1 MTKTV
6 FNFLIL
12 SIILISL
19 LPINSFSYEFTENF
33 EYEDSPI
40 NHGWEF
46 CFSGSDS
53 TIFTSKESFSNGERS
68 LKGYVHNEGHTRV
81 GLRYDF
87 TKTEFG
93 EPIESADKISF
104 SIKFYDQYAGESYIE
119 KYFRKYLYDK
129 NGYVKKPW
137 SYIYSNKNRDSA
149 RFTIAFD
156 FLATESYE
164 KYITISSS
172 GDEYSYWK
180 GNGWEDIKVRERGW
194 HEVKF
199 EIVENQVSLFFD
211 GNIVAKNLHYVHT
224 AQNIN
229 WKSNIIAPNV
239 KAYSWIDDVNFKKN

>member
-1 MTKTV
+1 
-6 FNFLIL
+6 
-12 SIILISL
+12 
-19 LPINSFSYEFTENF
+19 
-33 EYEDSPI
+33 
-40 NHGWEF
+40 
-46 CFSGSDS
+46 
-53 TIFTSKESFSNGERS
+53 
-68 LKGYVHNEGHTRV
+68 
-81 GLRYDF
+81 
-87 TKTEFG
+87 
-93 EPIESADKISF
+93 
-104 SIKFYDQYAGESYIE
+104 
-119 KYFRKYLYDK
+119 LYDK